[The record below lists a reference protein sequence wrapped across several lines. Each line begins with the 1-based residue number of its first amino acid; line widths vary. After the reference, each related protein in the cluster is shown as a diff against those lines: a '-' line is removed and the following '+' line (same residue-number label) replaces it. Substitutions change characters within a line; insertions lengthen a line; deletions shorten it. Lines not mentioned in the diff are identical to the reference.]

1 MFALLKYQHN
11 ISSWCWLRLNYFSR
25 TKPKTQT
32 QQPFGVNIWQLLS
45 ANTTTGHAQADTRT
59 WAHLS
64 CARKVVTCCK
74 FRKFSGR
81 LRWQKLI
88 CSMAERSH
96 KQRADDS
103 CENRD
108 RSAHSASAGLQRSR
122 GIILQPVWDLQ
133 SHSSLGEAWGGNASR
148 QGFRNTKEEKLDV
161 WFLLSNMREEVSLWF
176 GASSKL
182 CSSRRW
188 QSHLLCC
195 TCLHTSVTF
204 TQQRRDCWRCH
215 LVLESPYSL
224 SDTHNTFCLYCVRKS
239 TGWII
244 RSARP
249 FDCLLTDSL
258 SKRWMGALGSVGFY
272 GESMKLWG
280 CTHKKIIFFFTWQLW
295 HNMRKKIVP
304 EIQTPERSSF
314 FSSDWSLLK
323 TSCRDQGRGGGEGVE
338 GVWGG
343 AWQWD
348 KRWVWSKAKTS
359 EWSPCP
365 AEVTA

>member
-32 QQPFGVNIWQLLS
+32 QQPFRVNIWQLS

-64 CARKVVTCCK
+64 RARKVVTCCK

-148 QGFRNTKEEKLDV
+148 KGFRNTKEEKLDV
-161 WFLLSNMREEVSLWF
+161 WFLLSNMREEVVEVVEVAAVQQQEMTVSSALLYLPAHICDIHTTASRLLKVSFGVGVSLLPVWH
-176 GASSKL
+176 S
-182 CSSRRW
+182 
-188 QSHLLCC
+188 QHLLP
-195 TCLHTSVTF
+195 
-204 TQQRRDCWRCH
+204 
-215 LVLESPYSL
+215 VLCQKIHRLDYSL
-224 SDTHNTFCLYCVRKS
+224 SETFWLSAYWQLEQTMNGCVRKRWFLW
-239 TGWII
+239 WIYEAV
-244 RSARP
+244 RMY
-249 FDCLLTDSL
+249 T
-258 SKRWMGALGSVGFY
+258 
-272 GESMKLWG
+272 
-280 CTHKKIIFFFTWQLW
+280 
-295 HNMRKKIVP
+295 
-304 EIQTPERSSF
+304 
-314 FSSDWSLLK
+314 
-323 TSCRDQGRGGGEGVE
+323 
-338 GVWGG
+338 
-343 AWQWD
+343 
-348 KRWVWSKAKTS
+348 
-359 EWSPCP
+359 
-365 AEVTA
+365 